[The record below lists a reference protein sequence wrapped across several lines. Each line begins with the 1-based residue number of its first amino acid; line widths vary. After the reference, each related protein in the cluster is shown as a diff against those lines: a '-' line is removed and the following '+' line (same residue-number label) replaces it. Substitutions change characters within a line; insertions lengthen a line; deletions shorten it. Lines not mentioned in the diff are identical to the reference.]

1 MPNVVNLNANNSNDV
16 SSSQKV
22 SVLTAEPNVWLLIYS
37 GIAYQRQ
44 SAEGD
49 TGFLGIGKKSSA
61 TKANVHVTLDN
72 ISGVL
77 LQFAT
82 TASMSNILE
91 EDTWGQWIVES
102 TSLALRGNGDL
113 VLSVD
118 TSVTGIGDAEFWA
131 FYYYVSAKVILD
143 VASISGT
150 IRWKKTLVK
159 PSGAPHFLIT
169 AYTEVPGPP
178 GSLFPTIKKVETTGV
193 ESGLDSSD
201 ATYYRVPYTITGALL
216 GKTIRV
222 DISPITG
229 SFSGLSSPGP
239 GSLGV
244 GQISGPNPIK
254 LTTANRHATNV
265 DFEMDFVPG
274 PH

>member
-1 MPNVVNLNANNSNDV
+1 MANFVNLNANNSNDV

-44 SAEGD
+44 RAEGD
-49 TGFLGIGKKSSA
+49 SGFLGIGESTSE
-61 TKANVHVTLDN
+61 TDANVDVTLDN

-82 TASMSNILE
+82 TASMSNIIE
-91 EDTWGQWIVES
+91 ENTWGQWIVNS
-102 TSLALRGNGDL
+102 TSLALHDNGDL
-113 VLSVD
+113 VLSVS
-118 TSVTGIGDAEFWA
+118 TSVTGIGEAEFYA

-143 VASISGT
+143 AASISGT
-150 IRWKKTLVK
+150 IRWHKTLVK

-169 AYTEVPGPP
+169 AYTEFPGPP
-178 GSLFPTIKKVETTGV
+178 GSLFPIQHVEATGM

-201 ATYYRVPYTITGALL
+201 ATYYSVPYTITGALL
-216 GKTIRV
+216 GKTIQV
-222 DISPITG
+222 GVSPIPG

-239 GSLGV
+239 GSLLV

-254 LTTANRHATNV
+254 LTTTNRHATNV

-274 PH
+274 PK